1 MVTGQRVIS
10 ENSNDDEPLQ
20 LTREG
25 FLILSQTA
33 PLLRRLDRGRLF
45 DTL

>member
-1 MVTGQRVIS
+1 MVTGQRVMP

-20 LTREG
+20 LTHER

-33 PLLRRLDRGRLF
+33 PLLRRLNRGRLF
-45 DTL
+45 DML